1 MEKSP
6 EHDPTQTHTAPMD
19 PQWDGCA
26 ECTGMS
32 WWSQKKHT
40 ETILVCWH
48 VAFYHVLSIAT
59 DVSWLWT
66 TTAGDKTLTARCK
79 ASREAHNDEMNK
91 QVQKRDYF
99 TGLGCANI
107 LTVVCC
113 PDIKRLEGRGI
124 ALLWQHIRFWIAV
137 VQRIPGWFWMFWIV
151 LNHFPMF
158 SNPLLGWDRHFFSM
172 SGWISN
178 QFKSHSSSAAE
189 EHDVEWQRRSLW
201 RLAAWRGPQSIVASS
216 HPSRPSWSKVG
227 IPGIWLFRLDSMAM
241 TLGFV
246 CGFPWFWASC
256 RLKMEA
262 PRKAQLLDHWCFS
275 QEVPETQKSERVW
288 LNFPENGPL
297 NSMVSWEINRNNMEY
312 L

>member
-1 MEKSP
+1 
-6 EHDPTQTHTAPMD
+6 
-19 PQWDGCA
+19 
-26 ECTGMS
+26 MS
-32 WWSQKKHT
+32 WWSQKHT

-91 QVQKRDYF
+91 QVQKRNYF
-99 TGLGCANI
+99 TGHGCANI

-158 SNPLLGWDRHFFSM
+158 SNPLLGWDRHFFF

-178 QFKSHSSSAAE
+178 ISNKFKSHSSSAAE

-201 RLAAWRGPQSIVASS
+201 RLAAWRGPQQNG
-216 HPSRPSWSKVG
+216 G
-227 IPGIWLFRLDSMAM
+227 IPAWNLAVS
-241 TLGFV
+241 LGFH
-246 CGFPWFWASC
+246 GYDSRIRLWFPMFLSI
-256 RLKMEA
+256 LQTEDGS
-262 PRKAQLLDHWCFS
+262 P
-275 QEVPETQKSERVW
+275 TQGAVA
-288 LNFPENGPL
+288 GPL
-297 NSMVSWEINRNNMEY
+297 VF
-312 L
+312 